1 MPDEA
6 WGIISSSYIIAY
18 QRVDDGS
25 LKYLGM
31 DDLGATD
38 DAGHPLVAMDGTWV
52 HVAGRPC
59 CYQAKGSRLT
69 EEGTIFTG
77 TTKAL
82 VNGVESTIY
91 IEWDP
96 ITEESGDAVEG
107 HVTGYNETQLDDVL
121 SFVGG
126 ISPELTSLLTDGKA
140 MRQLQPG
147 DRVEFL
153 FDYYDDAAS
162 LCVETSRMSPS
173 PFPAR
178 SGLWSPTSSCRPE
191 TWSLEAYTPTS
202 TSAPCRPR
210 RSRQPSNNA
219 TTRPDAPHEW
229 GARSQ

>member
-153 FDYYDDAAS
+153 FDYYDDAGELVRGNVADVPLTVS
-162 LCVETSRMSPS
+162 SQERIVVSDQQLPTGNVVFGGVYTDVYQRTMSTEKVE
-173 PFPAR
+173 
-178 SGLWSPTSSCRPE
+178 
-191 TWSLEAYTPTS
+191 
-202 TSAPCRPR
+202 
-210 RSRQPSNNA
+210 A
-219 TTRPDAPHEW
+219 TIE
-229 GARSQ
+229 